1 MCICGVV
8 FNKRNSGFC
17 DIWWCNNWVRYGEV
31 KVVMMI
37 TGWVVDRDLSSG
49 KFAEVIDYVFEI
61 SALLVSIRPSSMLR
75 QKIQMSF
82 KY

>member
-8 FNKRNSGFC
+8 FNKRNSVFC

-37 TGWVVDRDLSSG
+37 IGWVVDRDLSSG
-49 KFAEVIDYVFEI
+49 KSAEVIDYVVKI
-61 SALLVSIRPSSMLR
+61 SALLVSIKPSSMLR
-75 QKIQMSF
+75 QKIKMSF